1 MKKSTKYSIGED
13 LENKVA
19 IITGGGSGIGKSIA
33 QLFAENKAKV
43 YILEIDEEKGMQI
56 QDEIQG
62 NNNFCKFYN
71 CDVSDETI
79 VNTTINKILDL
90 ENRIDIL
97 VNNAAISHIGTIE
110 QTTSFDLDRIYK
122 INVKSI
128 LLVTKNVIGSMVNNN
143 GGVILNLASI
153 LAKVGVNE
161 RFAYSMSKGA
171 VLAMTLSIAKD
182 YIGKNIRCNC
192 ICPARVHT
200 PFVDDYLKNNY
211 EGEEKNMFNKLS
223 KFQPIGRMG
232 QPEEIAQ
239 LALFLCSDASSF
251 ITATTYD
258 IDGGV
263 INLR

>member
-1 MKKSTKYSIGED
+1 MKKSIKHSIGAD

-43 YILEIDEEKGMQI
+43 YILEIDEKKGMQI
-56 QDEIQG
+56 QDEIQE
-62 NNNFCKFYN
+62 NNNFGKFYN
-71 CDVSDETI
+71 CDVSNETI

-90 ENRIDIL
+90 ENHIDIL

-110 QTTSFDLDRIYK
+110 QTTSFDLDQIYK

-153 LAKVGVNE
+153 LAKVGVNK

-182 YIGKNIRCNC
+182 YVGQNIRCNC

-200 PFVDDYLKNNY
+200 PFVDDYLKKNY
-211 EGEEKNMFNKLS
+211 AGKEKEIFDKLS

-232 QPEEIAQ
+232 QPKEIAQ

-251 ITATTYD
+251 ITAAAYD

-263 INLR
+263 VNLR

>member
-1 MKKSTKYSIGED
+1 MK
-13 LENKVA
+13 
-19 IITGGGSGIGKSIA
+19 
-33 QLFAENKAKV
+33 
-43 YILEIDEEKGMQI
+43 I

-62 NNNFCKFYN
+62 NNNFGKFYN
-71 CDVSDETI
+71 CDVSNETI

-97 VNNAAISHIGTIE
+97 VNNAGISHIGTIE
-110 QTTSFDLDRIYK
+110 QTTSFDLDQIYK

-128 LLVTKNVIGSMVNNN
+128 LLVTKNVIGSMVKNN

-153 LAKVGVNE
+153 VAKVGVNE

-200 PFVDDYLKNNY
+200 PFVDDYLKNSY

-232 QPEEIAQ
+232 QPEELAQ